1 MHIFIYMLYILYLI
15 YILYIFYHIY
25 IYIIY
30 NKYIYILIFVNT
42 ISYNMSNLNEN
53 TQISIKIAMIWKNG
67 SNKSSYKKIY

>member
-1 MHIFIYMLYILYLI
+1 MLYILYLI

-53 TQISIKIAMIWKNG
+53 TQISIKIAMI
-67 SNKSSYKKIY
+67 